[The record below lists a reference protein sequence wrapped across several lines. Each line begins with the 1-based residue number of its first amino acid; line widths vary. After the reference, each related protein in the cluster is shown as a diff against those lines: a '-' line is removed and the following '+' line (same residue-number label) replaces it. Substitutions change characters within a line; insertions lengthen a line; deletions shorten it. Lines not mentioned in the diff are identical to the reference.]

1 MQATTKKNLIISA
14 CYAGTVVLGMLIG
27 PKFHNESSNSKN
39 GTFIPF
45 LGGRA
50 DKVEHVLNI
59 IQENYVDPVRV
70 DTLKDLAIAQILKR
84 LDPHS
89 SYLPPDEAQH
99 FSENLDGN
107 YYGIG
112 VEYQILNDTVF
123 VTAVH
128 PEGPAYKAGIR
139 PGDQVIK
146 VADKVIAGTEITAD
160 RVVGLIKGRRGSE
173 VKISLKRGAELKTVG
188 VLRDKITI
196 SSLDAGYMMSDKV
209 GYIKISRFGAHTDED
224 FILKGQQLKKAGMQ
238 GLILDLRGNGGG
250 YLNAAT
256 GLADEFL
263 PDKKLI
269 VYTRGEHE
277 PRTDYF
283 ATEKGIFE
291 KGKLVVLI
299 DENSASASEI
309 LAGAI
314 QDLDRGTIIGRR
326 SFGKGLVQEQF
337 NFGDGSALNLT
348 VARYFTPS
356 GRSIQKPYGEGS
368 DKYFEEVTQ
377 RFKNGELAGRHADS
391 ITDKHKTF
399 KTSAGRPIYGGG
411 GITPDVFVPI
421 DTTAYNDLFFSLS
434 AKGII
439 TDFSYKHFGPEKSS
453 GSLGEF
459 LKEFVVSEN
468 DLGRFRAFALARKV
482 EIDAKEFSHAKP
494 AISLQIKALMA
505 RYYFGEEGFY
515 KVKNLSD
522 KTVAKALEVL
532 NKAQINDRP

>member
-59 IQENYVDPVRV
+59 IQENYVDPVSV
-70 DTLKDLAIAQILKR
+70 DSLKDLAISQILSR

-89 SYLPPDEAQH
+89 SYLPPSEARH

-128 PEGPAYKAGIR
+128 PEGPADKAGVR

-146 VADKVIAGTEITAD
+146 VANKLIAGNQITAD
-160 RVVGLIKGRRGSE
+160 RVVAMIKGRRGSE
-173 VKISLKRGAELKTVG
+173 VNLLLKRGAELKHVG
-188 VLRDKITI
+188 VLRDKITV
-196 SSLDAGYMMSDKV
+196 SSLDAGYMLTDKV

-224 FILKGQQLKKAGMQ
+224 FVAKGQQMKKSGMQ

-309 LAGAI
+309 LAGAV
-314 QDLDRGTIIGRR
+314 QDLDRGTIVGRR

-356 GRSIQKPYGEGS
+356 GRSIQKPYTKGS
-368 DKYFEEVTQ
+368 EKYFEEVTL
-377 RFKNGELAGRHADS
+377 RLKSGELAGRY
-391 ITDKHKTF
+391 TDTVRDKLGIF
-399 KTSAGRPIYGGG
+399 KTSAGRLIYGGG

-421 DTTAYNDLFFSLS
+421 DTTAYNELFFLLNS
-434 AKGII
+434 KGII
-439 TDFSYKHFGPEKSS
+439 TDFTYKHFVHQVRPSS
-453 GSLGEF
+453 LAEF
-459 LKEFVVSEN
+459 LKNFSVSEA
-468 DLGRFRAFALARKV
+468 DLRKMQAFAISKKVDVHTNDFIQAR
-482 EIDAKEFSHAKP
+482 P
-494 AISLQIKALMA
+494 ALTLQIQALLG

-515 KVKNLSD
+515 RVKNRSD

-532 NKAQINDRP
+532 Q

>member
-59 IQENYVDPVRV
+59 IQENYVDPVSV
-70 DTLKDLAIAQILKR
+70 DSLKDLAITQILSR

-89 SYLPPDEAQH
+89 SYLPPDEARH

-128 PEGPAYKAGIR
+128 PEGPAHRAGVR
-139 PGDQVIK
+139 PGDQVLK
-146 VADKVIAGTEITAD
+146 VANKLIAGNKVTAD
-160 RVVGLIKGRRGSE
+160 RVVALIKGRRGSE
-173 VKISLKRGAELKTVG
+173 VKLVLKRGDDLKTVG
-188 VLRDKITI
+188 VLRDKITV
-196 SSLDAGYMMSDKV
+196 SSLDAAYMLSDKV

-224 FILKGQQLKKAGMQ
+224 FIAKGQQLKSAGMQ

-263 PDKKLI
+263 PNKKLI

-309 LAGAI
+309 LAGAV
-314 QDLDRGTIIGRR
+314 QDLDRGTIVGRR

-356 GRSIQKPYGEGS
+356 GRSIQKPYSKGS
-368 DKYFEEVTQ
+368 DKYFEEVTL
-377 RFKNGELAGRHADS
+377 RLKNGELAGKHADS
-391 ITDKHKTF
+391 TTDRHEIF
-399 KTSAGRPIYGGG
+399 KTSAGRLIYGGG

-421 DTTAYNDLFFSLS
+421 DTTAYNELFFNLS
-434 AKGII
+434 SKGII
-439 TDFSYKHFGPEKSS
+439 TDFTYKHFGPQARPA
-453 GSLGEF
+453 SLDDFLEEF
-459 LKEFVVSEN
+459 SVSES
-468 DLGRFRAFALARKV
+468 DLGKMRAFAVSKK
-482 EIDAKEFSHAKP
+482 IDVNTKEFIEARP
-494 AISLQIKALMA
+494 AIILQIKALLG

-515 KVKNLSD
+515 RVKNHSD
-522 KTVAKALEVL
+522 KTVAKALDVL
-532 NKAQINDRP
+532 R